1 MYSNI
6 GLILKEVFMRTAI
19 INLSLPKSLLGKVD
33 REALKED
40 RSRSELMRVAV
51 QSYLDRRTAWDKIF
65 AYGNGLAKRKKLK
78 PSSVA
83 AAIAEVRKPHA
94 DNR

>member
-1 MYSNI
+1 MY
-6 GLILKEVFMRTAI
+6 LISFFLKEFPMRTAI

-33 REALKED
+33 KEALKED

-65 AYGNGLAKRKKLK
+65 AYGDQQTKKRKLK
-78 PSSVA
+78 PSSVE
-83 AAIAEVRKPHA
+83 AAIVVVRKSHA

>member
-1 MYSNI
+1 MYPISS
-6 GLILKEVFMRTAI
+6 ILGEYSMRTAT

-33 REALKED
+33 KEALKED

-51 QSYLDRRTAWDKIF
+51 QAYLDRRTAWDKIF
-65 AYGNGLAKRKKLK
+65 AYGSGLAARKKFK
-78 PSSVA
+78 PSSVE
-83 AAIAEVRKPHA
+83 AAIAEVRKSHA